1 MEGVLLTPGSLQK
14 QIVVPSPPEQP
25 QFPAPSGHPGGPHC
39 ACAIAVAAKQV
50 KAIIAKR
57 IVVDVSVEH
66 RSIEEQVMVKI
77 VMSEIVQIETMMIE
91 IVREN
96 EKTRATLYLYSEAK
110 GFFFQ
115 FQT

>member
-1 MEGVLLTPGSLQK
+1 MEGELLTPGSLQK
-14 QIVVPSPPEQP
+14 QTVVPSPPEQP

-66 RSIEEQVMVKI
+66 RSIEELVMVKI
-77 VMSEIVQIETMMIE
+77 VQTETMMIE

-96 EKTRATLYLYSEAK
+96 EKTRATLYLYSGAK

-115 FQT
+115 FKT